1 MMYQIIGA
9 IVLLPVFA
17 VALVII
23 VVAIGTVGEALWKL
37 MKRYFEELLRD
48 E

>member
-1 MMYQIIGA
+1 MIYQIIA
-9 IVLLPVFA
+9 ALILLPVLA
-17 VALVII
+17 VALVIL